1 MERNFLRDILKTTLW
16 LLAISSLIMPVQFS
30 QASDN
35 EKQEW
40 VNTTAIWSESRLEIC
55 GKLKK
60 SFPFWKTMKTLWID
74 SEDYK
79 YYAEYYNI
87 VESSDKYN
95 WKASQ
100 NYNLQLA
107 LYENCE
113 NIPNINSI
121 KEWIYKV
128 VEEQEVV
135 GDICKKSPLYIEHG
149 IYEEDCTFK
158 KECEEGYKYNS
169 GDKICEEDKKIEQEV
184 VKEVKKEV
192 QEQKEVKIEK
202 EYTEEEMNI
211 YQWAKDKKITTMN
224 TIDES
229 RFSEPLTR
237 AELAKVMSVFAKEV
251 LWKEDVIETT
261 GIFLDVDDSL
271 WDLKDYIQQAYRL
284 QIMWTWAEGETDYF
298 LPNAY
303 VTRAEFAT
311 VLSRL
316 IFWDRFNQEW
326 ENWYAQHL
334 YILKKSKLL
343 DNKNP
348 QDQELKSDVLSILYK
363 LQWLGLFSNIIPK
376 ENPLIDKIEKLGT
389 NASDEKEETEDLNG
403 TWINGTWIKLN
414 YDWVLLH
421 VWFSTDDYK
430 QTLVQYA
437 YKLWGMDFVY
447 MIECEN
453 GNWDIGAVWDSWH
466 AFWLCQM
473 NDRWHKNFPEDYK
486 TNWIVQVEYCYEKW
500 KWWTKFYWPSR
511 WVKWQRCYNYV
522 KNRFSLVW

>member
-1 MERNFLRDILKTTLW
+1 MERKILRDIFKSTFW
-16 LLAISSLIMPVQFS
+16 LLAVSSLVLPIQFS
-30 QASDN
+30 QAADN
-35 EKQEW
+35 EIQEW
-40 VNTTAIWSESRLEIC
+40 INTTTIWSEARKEVC

-60 SFPFWKTMKTLWID
+60 SFPFWKTMKYLWID

-95 WKASQ
+95 WKANQ

-107 LYENCE
+107 LFDNCE
-113 NIPNINSI
+113 TVPNIESI
-121 KEWIYKV
+121 REWNYSVKEN
-128 VEEQEVV
+128 QELT
-135 GDICKKSPLYIEHG
+135 DNICKKSPLYIEHG
-149 IYEEDCTFK
+149 IYNEDCSFTE
-158 KECEEGYKYNS
+158 ECEKGYNYNTW
-169 GDKICEEDKKIEQEV
+169 DKTCEKESVIEIKQEE
-184 VKEVKKEV
+184 KEVK
-192 QEQKEVKIEK
+192 QEKNNEIESK
-202 EYTEEEMNI
+202 KTYTDEEI
-211 YQWAKDKKITTMN
+211 KTYQWAKENKLTTMN

-237 AELAKVMSVFAKEV
+237 AELAKIMSVFAKDV
-251 LWKEDVIETT
+251 LWKEYLVENSWN
-261 GIFLDVDDSL
+261 FLDVDSSL
-271 WDLKDYIQQAYRL
+271 WDLEEYIQQAYRF
-284 QIMWTWAEGETDYF
+284 QIMWTWAEWETDYF

-316 IFWDRFNQEW
+316 IFWDRFNQEG

-343 DNKNP
+343 DNKKP
-348 QDQELKSDVLSILYK
+348 QDFEIKSDVIDILYK
-363 LQWLGLFSNIIPK
+363 LQGLWLFSNIIPK
-376 ENPLIDKIEKLGT
+376 ENPLIDKIEKLWT
-389 NASDEKEETEDLNG
+389 NWSEEKNVSEE
-403 TWINGTWIKLN
+403 INGSWIKLN
-414 YDWVLLH
+414 YDGVLLH

-511 WVKWQRCYNYV
+511 RVKWQRCYNYV
-522 KNRFSLVW
+522 KNRFLLVW